1 MPVTS
6 LWSDFIVE
14 ESHHEQCT
22 PMNEAGLVLEGRIQD
37 RPGIAKVHT
46 GRTIQCSVSPGRGLA
61 NSRHALP
68 TLGERAFSPSPR
80 RSR

>member
-37 RPGIAKVHT
+37 RLGIIVPCHRIVGSNGSLT
-46 GRTIQCSVSPGRGLA
+46 GYAGGLA
-61 NSRHALP
+61 KKRAL
-68 TLGERAFSPSPR
+68 LALEGCV
-80 RSR
+80 